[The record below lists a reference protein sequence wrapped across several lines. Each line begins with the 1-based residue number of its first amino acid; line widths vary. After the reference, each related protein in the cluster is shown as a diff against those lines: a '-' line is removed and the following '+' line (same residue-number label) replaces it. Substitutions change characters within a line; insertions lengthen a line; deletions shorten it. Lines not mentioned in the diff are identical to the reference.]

1 MSTAIGN
8 LLPSAVV
15 AAVVAWC
22 CYPYLDEPGSDAG
35 FQQEAGPPQIV
46 GALLSPV
53 IESASDR
60 DPFKP
65 RGENGTDSAGN
76 EQPGIAA
83 LAGKSPPRKE
93 DAFDVSSNLM
103 LAATYIQGNRRVALI
118 NGQVCEPGDTLRIS
132 GPITEPCTVTRIFAD
147 TVVLLHRNQIVEL
160 KYRDSIGKTKP
171 SKPSEPR
178 HE

>member
-1 MSTAIGN
+1 MSTTIGN
-8 LLPSAVV
+8 LLPMAVV

-35 FQQEAGPPQIV
+35 FQQEADPPRIV

-53 IESASDR
+53 IGPASDR

-65 RGENGTDSAGN
+65 WVANGTDSTGN
-76 EQPGIAA
+76 EQPATAA

-132 GPITEPCTVTRIFAD
+132 GPMTEPCTVTRVFAD
-147 TVVLLHRNQIVEL
+147 RVMIRHRNQIVEL
-160 KYRDSIGKTKP
+160 KYRDLIGKTKP
-171 SKPSEPR
+171 SKPSERR